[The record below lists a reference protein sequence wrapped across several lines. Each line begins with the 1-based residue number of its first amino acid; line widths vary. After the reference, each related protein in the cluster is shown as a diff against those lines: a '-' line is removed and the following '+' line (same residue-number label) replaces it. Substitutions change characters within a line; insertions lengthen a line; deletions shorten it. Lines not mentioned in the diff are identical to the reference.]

1 MSKGQRQR
9 VKYLLLAVTGIIK
22 LYLRASHVSKLSAN
36 QSIILECAECTMA
49 NSMDTSVAK
58 NVKAKDKNMLCGV
71 AVPPAVDSE
80 CSGHAYQRIS
90 VCAASNG
97 FALDM
102 HRSKRNVACVCVA
115 EKKEEKN
122 IPALEV
128 DGRTEQTKGSCR
140 RDREMYM
147 LGDVESSGQRKPDG
161 SITETSKTLNES
173 KNQQDILAEKR
184 TELKNKAPH
193 IELDKQ
199 ALEKAKEN
207 YRKGLALLQIA
218 ESKKDSAA
226 QLYHDRKRES
236 RDMAWVLNG
245 YIKTCPGRW
254 KEVDSALNTTDEYYT
269 RILTRSNSEYEM
281 LMKPAEPLLLALD
294 VLESAM
300 KEGRRAYK
308 EQKSRLKE
316 ACKARKCYAE
326 YLALRVE
333 TQKKYRAVIEK
344 EIAFFESLHAKE
356 KLLHSLRKAEPD
368 DFEELGMVVRA
379 HSKTVEYIDKVIR
392 MKNKVWA
399 LQGRRVLKT
408 AEVRDAYLAHCAA
421 EEDYREQWA
430 AVSMAQHALHREI
443 EAAETHDRSMHA
455 LQLEWLDTR
464 PSESFV

>member
-1 MSKGQRQR
+1 MSKEKRQR

-22 LYLRASHVSKLSAN
+22 LYLRASDVSKLSAN

-58 NVKAKDKNMLCGV
+58 NLKARDKNMLCGV

-80 CSGHAYQRIS
+80 CCGHAYQRVS
-90 VCAASNG
+90 MCAASDG
-97 FALDM
+97 FALEM
-102 HRSKRNVACVCVA
+102 HRSKRNVACVCV
-115 EKKEEKN
+115 
-122 IPALEV
+122 
-128 DGRTEQTKGSCR
+128 
-140 RDREMYM
+140 
-147 LGDVESSGQRKPDG
+147 
-161 SITETSKTLNES
+161 
-173 KNQQDILAEKR
+173 AEKR

-207 YRKGLALLQIA
+207 YRKGLAQLQIA

-254 KEVDSALNTTDEYYT
+254 KEVDSALNTTEEYYT

-294 VLESAM
+294 LLESAM

-344 EIAFFESLHAKE
+344 EIAFFKSLHAKE
-356 KLLHSLRKAEPD
+356 KLLHSLRQAEPD
-368 DFEELGMVVRA
+368 DFEELGTVVRA

-408 AEVRDAYLAHCAA
+408 AEIRDAYLAHCAA

-430 AVSMAQHALHREI
+430 AASMAQHALHREI
-443 EAAETHDRSMHA
+443 EAAETHDRSTHA
-455 LQLEWLDTR
+455 MQLEWLDAR

>member
-1 MSKGQRQR
+1 MSKGKRQR
-9 VKYLLLAVTGIIK
+9 VKYLLLAATGIIK
-22 LYLRASHVSKLSAN
+22 LYLRASDVSKLSAN

-58 NVKAKDKNMLCGV
+58 NLKARDKNMLCDV
-71 AVPPAVDSE
+71 AVPPAVESE
-80 CSGHAYQRIS
+80 CNGHAYQRIS
-90 VCAASNG
+90 VCAASDG
-97 FALDM
+97 FALEM

-122 IPALEV
+122 IPALEI
-128 DGRTEQTKGSCR
+128 DGRGEQTKGTCR
-140 RDREMYM
+140 RDREMGM
-147 LGDVESSGQRKPDG
+147 LGDVES
-161 SITETSKTLNES
+161 ES

-207 YRKGLALLQIA
+207 YRKGLAQLQIA

-254 KEVDSALNTTDEYYT
+254 KEVDSALNTTEEYYT
-269 RILTRSNSEYEM
+269 RILARSNSEYEM

-300 KEGRRAYK
+300 KEGRRTYK

-316 ACKARKCYAE
+316 ACKSRKCYAE

-344 EIAFFESLHAKE
+344 EIAFFKSLHAKE
-356 KLLHSLRKAEPD
+356 KLLHSLRQAEPD
-368 DFEELGMVVRA
+368 DFEELGTVVRA

-408 AEVRDAYLAHCAA
+408 AEIRDAYLAHCAA

-443 EAAETHDRSMHA
+443 EAAETHDRSTHA
-455 LQLEWLDTR
+455 MQLEWLDAR